1 MLSIQKYHFAASL
14 EEAYA
19 VLQENRNNAIL
30 GGCTFLRLGSKKIN
44 TAVDISRLGLDT
56 VAESEDSLEI
66 GAMYTLRQ
74 LETNP
79 VICGS
84 FSAIKKALE
93 SIVGIQ
99 FRNLATVGATVYSKY
114 GFSDLNT
121 ALLAYETE
129 VLLYKN
135 GRMTLKEYITQK
147 PMRDIL
153 YKIILPKK
161 GIDAVFKDLRNSAG
175 DYPVLNTAVSR
186 NGCSFIIVSGARP
199 GGACIA
205 QSASRYLS
213 ESGLG
218 KKEIAR
224 ASEMAADE
232 LNFGSN
238 MRGSAEYRKKVC
250 TALVKRC
257 IEEVL

>member
-19 VLQENRNNAIL
+19 VLQENRSNTIL

-56 VAESEDSLEI
+56 AAETEDSLEI
-66 GAMYTLRQ
+66 GAMYSLRQ

-121 ALLAYETE
+121 VLLAYETE

-135 GRMTLKEYITQK
+135 GRMTLKDYINKK
-147 PMRDIL
+147 PLRDIL

-161 GIDAVFKDLRNSAG
+161 GIIAAYKDMRNSTG
-175 DYPVLNTAVSR
+175 DYPVLNTAVSKDCQR
-186 NGCSFIIVSGARP
+186 FIIVSGARP

-205 QSASRYLS
+205 QKASRYLS
-213 ESGLG
+213 ESGLA
-218 KKEIAR
+218 KEEIAT
-224 ASEMAADE
+224 AAEMAADE
-232 LNFGSN
+232 LNFGTN
-238 MRGSAEYRKKVC
+238 MRGSAEYRKKLCAV
-250 TALVKRC
+250 LVKRC